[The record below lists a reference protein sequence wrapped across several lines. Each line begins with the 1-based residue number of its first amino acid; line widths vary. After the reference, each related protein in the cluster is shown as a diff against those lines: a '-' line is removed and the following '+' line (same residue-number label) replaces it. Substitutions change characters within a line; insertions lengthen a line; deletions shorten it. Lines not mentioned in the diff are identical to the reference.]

1 MAPMKV
7 GIGGWVGGRGS
18 IVVVVGGFER
28 DEVEERRVYW
38 RQWLA
43 MNESINGVNKGRWLT
58 SGGESWWW

>member
-1 MAPMKV
+1 MR
-7 GIGGWVGGRGS
+7 GRGS

-43 MNESINGVNKGRWLT
+43 MNESIDGVSEGRWLT